1 MKSTFKELFYH
12 LDEQLEQTD
21 KDLSKES
28 KKKLVAQVKFHVFLQ
43 DFLKKV
49 APLLDEGEEIK
60 GYLPFSPGP
69 NSSMANVGVMGMAY
83 ARTKEARGY
92 VNTFNDVR
100 GNRLMIFTEKRM
112 IFMTIVEFL
121 EDQTYFSY
129 PYESIQ
135 SIRLKQH
142 TVSYF
147 DWEKRFSP
155 KRVKIHWYTFDF
167 QSGKN
172 IFTET
177 LNEEDAQLLREK
189 MEIIPLLKAILVTD
203 KVKRSTTFDFLFSN
217 VSLQFKVILVLFFIL
232 ASILLIFG
240 YIIPTLKSAHSG
252 AFEIGFSQSFQHLVV
267 AISTFIN

>member
-1 MKSTFKELFYH
+1 MNSNFKELFYH
-12 LDEQLEQTD
+12 LDEQLDQTEN
-21 KDLSKES
+21 DLSKES
-28 KKKLVAQVKFHVFLQ
+28 KKRLTAQVKFHIFLQ
-43 DFLKKV
+43 EFLKKV
-49 APLLDEGEEIK
+49 EPLLDEGEEIK

-112 IFMTIVEFL
+112 IFMTIIEFL
-121 EDQTYFSY
+121 EDEIYFSY
-129 PYESIQ
+129 PYESIE

-172 IFTET
+172 IFTEM
-177 LNEEDAQLLREK
+177 LDEKDAQLLREK
-189 MEIIPLLKAILVTD
+189 MESIPPLKAILITD

-217 VSLQFKVILVLFFIL
+217 VSLQFKVVIVLFLLL
-232 ASILLIFG
+232 AAILLIFG
-240 YIIPTLKSAHSG
+240 YVVPLLKSAAPSS
-252 AFEIGFSQSFQHLVV
+252 FEIGFSQLFRQLFLNVL
-267 AISTFIN
+267 TLLE